1 MISNVNLVK
10 CSFNTLSNVY
20 RLGVPSLFVSKI
32 GSIMNV
38 GADRLPPNI
47 EEEGIQAQLGLVIDD
62 LKAWRMMTLWKNF
75 RKVVSF
81 MRRLAVDGH
90 ITISLLSLQ
99 QSPPLTQ
106 CRTKC
111 WLSFL
116 VQPGG
121 LGWWVEPQE

>member
-1 MISNVNLVK
+1 MINVNIVK
-10 CSFNTLSNVY
+10 CSFNTPSHVY

-90 ITISLLSLQ
+90 ITISLFSLQ

-111 WLSFL
+111 WSSFL